1 MTYRDL
7 IELVVQRQMGIVGL
21 WKTLE
26 TLNDVGLAVGDDYRL
41 VGDGGYDDLE
51 KLVTKF
57 NEKYGLVT
65 VMGCKIVVGRKAR
78 EGNLSL
84 PKILK

>member
-51 KLVTKF
+51 KLMTKF

-65 VMGCKIVVGRKAR
+65 VMGCKIVVARKAR
-78 EGNLSL
+78 EGNLDL